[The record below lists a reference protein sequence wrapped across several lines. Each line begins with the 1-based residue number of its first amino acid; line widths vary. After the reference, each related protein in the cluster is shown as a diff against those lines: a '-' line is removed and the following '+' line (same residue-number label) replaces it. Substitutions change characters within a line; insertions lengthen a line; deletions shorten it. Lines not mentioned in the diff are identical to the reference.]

1 MLWVL
6 VVVGLCVPV
15 GGGPP
20 GFRCCLL
27 LVAPRVFRVPSGPAA
42 REIATRE
49 PTARSRR
56 SRSLAKL
63 CRRPPAPRP
72 GSAGHAGLAVPS
84 MREPAA
90 RSRRSRSLA
99 KPSGPSGTLHTGGA
113 FHCCAHPIQAPPP
126 TGAAAKPHSQASLV
140 PQLARR
146 PPHRWGFSLLCTSH
160 PGLAAHGH
168 RRQAPQPGSAG
179 LAVPSMREPAA
190 RSRRSRS
197 PAKPS
202 GTLHTGG
209 AFHCCAHPIQAPP
222 PTGTAARLRGPRGA
236 LNKGRCL
243 VCWWVIGVVLKP
255 GQVLPPPTG
264 TAVGHQP
271 GAVCPA
277 LVSNLAR
284 WGVQH

>member
-1 MLWVL
+1 MKSFSSQSDAGRRLYAP
-6 VVVGLCVPV
+6 GLTLAAGV
-15 GGGPP
+15 
-20 GFRCCLL
+20 
-27 LVAPRVFRVPSGPAA
+27 GPAA
-42 REIATRE
+42 AHGT
-49 PTARSRR
+49 SRR
-56 SRSLAKL
+56 
-63 CRRPPAPRP
+63 
-72 GSAGHAGLAVPS
+72 PS
-84 MREPAA
+84 NT
-90 RSRRSRSLA
+90 
-99 KPSGPSGTLHTGGA
+99 SG
-113 FHCCAHPIQAPPP
+113 QALPPP
-126 TGAAAKPHSQASLV
+126 TGLPLPADAGPARPLSATPRASLGV
-140 PQLARR
+140 
-146 PPHRWGFSLLCTSH
+146 S
-160 PGLAAHGH
+160 
-168 RRQAPQPGSAG
+168 
-179 LAVPSMREPAA
+179 
-190 RSRRSRS
+190 SRS